1 MISVIIPTLNDER
14 RLTAALAPLV
24 PAAMEGLVR
33 ELIVVDGGS
42 DDATF
47 EIADDAGAKFIRSS
61 GEASARVAEGMKAA
75 KGPWLLVLDPG
86 VRLDHGWEQAALKHM
101 NAHTGP
107 GRFRLENGEG
117 GWLSRLREPRARA
130 VLLMKAG
137 PLKLDGGRRLDAR
150 GWV

>member
-14 RLTAALAPLV
+14 RLTACLAPLV

-42 DDATF
+42 SDATF

-61 GEASARVAEGMKAA
+61 GEATARIAEGAKVA

-86 VRLDHGWEQAALKHM
+86 VRLDYGWEAAALMHM
-101 NAHTGP
+101 NARKSP
-107 GRFRLENGEG
+107 ARFRLQSGEG
-117 GWLSRLREPRARA
+117 GMLPRLFQPKAHA
-130 VLLMKAG
+130 VLLMKAAK
-137 PLKLDGGRRLDAR
+137 LSLDGGRMLDAR